1 ACFVYDVCGYR
12 LYKKPNERSTKE
24 EIIKLLFGQTGDKV
38 LLTAIS
44 IRKERKLQ
52 SSYLSLKCE
61 PEEEG
66 YSRTWFSVNPV
77 GTKTTRWAVRKT
89 IEDYGNNGQTW
100 PTKIRNM
107 MVPEKGMV
115 FLYVDLSQVEDRIVS
130 YYANIRK
137 KIWAFENNVDAHS
150 L

>member
-1 ACFVYDVCGYR
+1 KAMQLAQKVAKAMAVESPKGGLNVSSAKDFACFVYDVCGYR

-107 MVPEKGMV
+107 MVP
-115 FLYVDLSQVEDRIVS
+115 
-130 YYANIRK
+130 
-137 KIWAFENNVDAHS
+137 
-150 L
+150 